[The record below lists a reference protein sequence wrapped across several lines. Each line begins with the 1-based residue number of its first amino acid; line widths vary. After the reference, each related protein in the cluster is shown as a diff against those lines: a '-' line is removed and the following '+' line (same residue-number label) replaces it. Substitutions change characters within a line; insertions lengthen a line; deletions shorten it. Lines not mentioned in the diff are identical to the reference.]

1 MKFFRI
7 TSTSFIV
14 FLSLLMSYQAVSAH
28 SYNNRANDRDFRR
41 YKIAGNVDGS
51 ESSRDEESPGR
62 FVSININAEAIH
74 LDGSRESFNL
84 ETTDVDLPH
93 RYVSKEELLERIMI
107 KVNIARPKQRYEV
120 YDTSRLHFLD
130 RYGYQLQADS
140 EGKLDLLID
149 DPFSKVGNNDDHNYP
164 NYTRKFRLEGTIIL
178 KEKDFTITD
187 PANTVDF
194 RHIITVTSEDMYGNR
209 QSIGTPLNIEEVT
222 QYSVGEQISS
232 EKLSAHAQKILDET
246 INRDESDPYKIV
258 RRDKAYL
265 IMDGESDDR
274 RQDFEVYDG
283 QEAIFNHVIRPR
295 QKQAVYDYSRKDYVS
310 TNSDTLSEN
319 YTVVRESQLPY
330 WGYKAQ
336 KARHDFNV
344 YYYHNNSTLLYSET
358 ISDGNIL
365 TQLQAKDGQNYR
377 VESTYFDNNNNLIVV
392 MQESTVEKA
401 ALDLERVDYFYFIQE
416 LN

>member
-1 MKFFRI
+1 MKIFRI
-7 TSTSFIV
+7 TLTSFIV
-14 FLSLLMSYQAVSAH
+14 FLSLLMSFQAVSAH

-62 FVSININAEAIH
+62 FVSINVQAEVIH
-74 LDGSRESFNL
+74 SNGHRESFNL

-120 YDTSRLHFLD
+120 YDTGHLHFLD
-130 RYGYQLQADS
+130 RYGYQLQANS
-140 EGKLDLLID
+140 NGQLDLLID
-149 DPFSKVGNNDDHNYP
+149 DPFSKVGTNEDYNYP
-164 NYTRKFRLEGTIIL
+164 NYTRKFRLEGKIIL
-178 KEKDFTITD
+178 KEKEFTITD
-187 PANTVDF
+187 PATTVDF
-194 RHIITVTSEDMYGNR
+194 RHTITVTSEDLYGNR
-209 QSIGTPLNIEEVT
+209 QTLGNPLNIEDVT
-222 QYSVGEQISS
+222 HYKVGDNISS
-232 EKLSAHAQKILDET
+232 QTLSAHAQKILDET

-258 RRDKAYL
+258 RRDQAYL

-274 RQDFEVYDG
+274 RQDFHVYDG
-283 QEAIFNHVIRPR
+283 QEGFFNHVIRPR
-295 QKQAVYDYSRKDYVS
+295 QKQDVYDYSRKDYVS
-310 TNSDTLSEN
+310 KNSDSLSEN

-336 KARHDFNV
+336 KARQDFNV
-344 YYYHNNSTLLYSET
+344 YYYNKSTLLHTET

-365 TQLQAKDGQNYR
+365 AQLQAKDGQNYR
-377 VESTYFDNNNNLIVV
+377 VEKTTFDDQNNLIVI
-392 MQESTVEKA
+392 MQESAVEKA
-401 ALDLERVDYFYFIQE
+401 ALDQERVDYFYFIQQ

>member
-1 MKFFRI
+1 MKIFRI
-7 TSTSFIV
+7 TLTSFIV
-14 FLSLLMSYQAVSAH
+14 FLSLLMSFQAVSAH

-62 FVSININAEAIH
+62 FVSINVQAEVIH
-74 LDGSRESFNL
+74 SNGHRESFNL

-120 YDTSRLHFLD
+120 YDTGHLHFLD
-130 RYGYQLQADS
+130 RYGYQLQANS
-140 EGKLDLLID
+140 NGQLDLLID
-149 DPFSKVGNNDDHNYP
+149 DPFSKVGTNEDYNYP
-164 NYTRKFRLEGTIIL
+164 NYTRKFRLEGKIIL
-178 KEKDFTITD
+178 KEKEFTITD
-187 PANTVDF
+187 PATTVDF
-194 RHIITVTSEDMYGNR
+194 RHTITVTSEDLYGNR
-209 QSIGTPLNIEEVT
+209 QTLGNPLNIEDVT
-222 QYSVGEQISS
+222 HYKVGDNISS
-232 EKLSAHAQKILDET
+232 QTLSTHAQKILDET

-258 RRDKAYL
+258 RRDQAYL

-274 RQDFEVYDG
+274 RQDFHVYDG
-283 QEAIFNHVIRPR
+283 QEGFFNHVIRPR
-295 QKQAVYDYSRKDYVS
+295 QKQDVYDYSRKDYVS
-310 TNSDTLSEN
+310 KNSDSLSEN

-336 KARHDFNV
+336 KARQDFNV
-344 YYYHNNSTLLYSET
+344 YYYNKSTLLHTET

-365 TQLQAKDGQNYR
+365 AQLQAKDGQNYR
-377 VESTYFDNNNNLIVV
+377 VEKTTFDDQNNLIVI
-392 MQESTVEKA
+392 MQESAVEKA
-401 ALDLERVDYFYFIQE
+401 ALDQERVDYFYFIQQ